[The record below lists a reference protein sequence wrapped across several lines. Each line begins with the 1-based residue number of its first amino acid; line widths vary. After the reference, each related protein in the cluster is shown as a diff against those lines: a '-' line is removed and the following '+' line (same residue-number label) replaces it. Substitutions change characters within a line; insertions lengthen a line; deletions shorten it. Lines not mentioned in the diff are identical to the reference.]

1 MNRLNLH
8 LDNCSL
14 NSLLEYIMNKNILI
28 GLFKNVYMRPHY
40 DGNKSVFAWITEVD
54 MHVCGT

>member
-40 DGNKSVFAWITEVD
+40 DGNKSVFA
-54 MHVCGT
+54 

>member
-28 GLFKNVYMRPHY
+28 GVFKTVWNIYVYMRPRC
-40 DGNKSVFAWITEVD
+40 DSNKSVFA
-54 MHVCGT
+54 